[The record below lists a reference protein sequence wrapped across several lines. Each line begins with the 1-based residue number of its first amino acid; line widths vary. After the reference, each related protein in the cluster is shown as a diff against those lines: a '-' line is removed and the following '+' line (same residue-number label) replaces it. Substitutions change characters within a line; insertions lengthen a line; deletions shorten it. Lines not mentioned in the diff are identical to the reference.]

1 MPTVQLG
8 DDDKTFK
15 DVGEQ
20 VSTRNGYAAAS
31 GSAEIRRAPAPRT
44 RANGSDVNSCRRQ
57 RALQKWADLIH

>member
-1 MPTVQLG
+1 MLPSKTVLVLQNGNSRISYACDPTCMPTVQLG

-31 GSAEIRRAPAPRT
+31 GSAA
-44 RANGSDVNSCRRQ
+44 
-57 RALQKWADLIH
+57 K